1 MVPSGWDDISIGQWI
16 EINNILIDQEL
27 STFSRTLE
35 LLCLLTESD
44 EWEDLP
50 SAEIYK
56 QMSSLYFIYDSPS
69 KKINN
74 TIDKWNLKPFNKFT
88 VAEWID
94 MEKYILDREWL
105 NLIALCYRQTKL
117 DEWGNTIWEP
127 YKYNTNE
134 RGDSFYDYSIN
145 GLFGV
150 IESAIE
156 YRDNLLRSYS
166 SVFEVMDE
174 SDFNPSDEEKEYLSD
189 SEVEDIKKD
198 IEKENVK
205 KRYSWHKLLDDI
217 SGGNWSYSEAILDL
231 PITFIFNML
240 MMKKVY
246 TP

>member
-50 SAEIYK
+50 SGEIYK